1 MSFHKLDADRFNGL
15 IDRLRQ
21 AGFADDDIAWSESV
35 SEPDT
40 AEAFAFETVSVI
52 CYAGLRHSVAAGL
65 YCRVV
70 EALRADEG
78 AASVVEDPIKASA
91 IDHVWMNRHSLL
103 TAYQASKN
111 KVEFCGNL
119 PSINDISKFH
129 LAKCLGADVA
139 KPDAHLTKLAKGHGE
154 TVQAMCDRLAGQS
167 GLRSTTVDLLLW
179 RACSEQILD
188 PHTGV
193 IHLPQEVRHEA

>member
-1 MSFHKLDADRFNGL
+1 MSFHKLDAERFNGL

-52 CYAGLRHSVAAGL
+52 CYAGLRH
-65 YCRVV
+65 
-70 EALRADEG
+70 
-78 AASVVEDPIKASA
+78 
-91 IDHVWMNRHSLL
+91 
-103 TAYQASKN
+103 
-111 KVEFCGNL
+111 
-119 PSINDISKFH
+119 
-129 LAKCLGADVA
+129 
-139 KPDAHLTKLAKGHGE
+139 
-154 TVQAMCDRLAGQS
+154 LAGQS

-193 IHLPQEVRHEA
+193 INLPQEMRHEA